1 MKKMVLILAL
11 YGFCLSAHEQ
21 LSTIRT
27 PCLTLSYTTS
37 ADRFNYQELMTSSD
51 EVCNYMVGGK
61 ITAQELKQKYNSFLA
76 KTYFLV
82 DFAARNKTVF
92 GKPVRGFRWKIIENE
107 TQEVIGYA
115 AIKNQDSNFQHLLCG
130 DYKSLSIFF
139 SAQHQH
145 KGYFKEVMENLLPA
159 VFTYSAYKDA
169 DGIVGIC
176 AQDNKKMIQC
186 IEKYGSELHGF
197 SDTGTHLMHQ
207 GTTLVPQQTLFRI
220 FTFSKAGILNLKS
233 TKIANSLEI
242 KKM

>member
-11 YGFCLSAHEQ
+11 HGFSISAHEQ

-27 PCLTLSYTTS
+27 PLLTLSYTTVS
-37 ADRFNYQELMTSSD
+37 DRHDYQELVTSSD
-51 EVCNYMVGGK
+51 EVCNYLVGGK
-61 ITAQELKQKYNSFLA
+61 ITAEELKQKYNSLLA

-82 DFAARNKTVF
+82 DFAARNKIVF
-92 GKPVRGFRWKIIENE
+92 GKPVRGFRWKITQNE

-139 SAQHQH
+139 SAEHQH

-159 VFTYSAYKDA
+159 VFTYSSYKDA

-186 IEKYGSELHGF
+186 LEKYASDLHGF

-220 FTFSKAGILNLKS
+220 FTLSKSAILQLKS
-233 TKIANSLEI
+233 SQVTI
-242 KKM
+242 

>member
-11 YGFCLSAHEQ
+11 HGFSISAHEQ

-27 PCLTLSYTTS
+27 PLLTLSYTTVS
-37 ADRFNYQELMTSSD
+37 DRHDYQELVTSSD
-51 EVCNYMVGGK
+51 EVCNYLVGGK
-61 ITAQELKQKYNSFLA
+61 ITAQELKQKYNSLLA

-92 GKPVRGFRWKIIENE
+92 GKPVRGFRWKITQNE

-139 SAQHQH
+139 SAEHQH

-159 VFTYSAYKDA
+159 VFTYSSYKDA

-186 IEKYGSELHGF
+186 LEKYASDLHGF

-220 FTFSKAGILNLKS
+220 FTLSKSAILHLKS
-233 TKIANSLEI
+233 SQVTI
-242 KKM
+242 